1 MRLRGTFDRQEITK
15 KNLHDIKEVIV
26 SSSFSRPF
34 FLLSTIALR
43 LEPSWLVCTLNRI
56 RTVDSDW
63 LKKKKTKVHTHTHR
77 FEIGFDFLLFF
88 FYLFCL
94 FFFFWKLRYLL
105 SSVSVSCGAGK
116 MAAPAKQKKQTKR
129 QKKNNST
136 LNVFNLIPSSI
147 DVECAWS

>member
-15 KNLHDIKEVIV
+15 KNLHDIEEVIV
-26 SSSFSRPF
+26 SSSFSRPSFF

-94 FFFFWKLRYLL
+94 FVFFGNCVT
-105 SSVSVSCGAGK
+105 SSRQCPFRVG
-116 MAAPAKQKKQTKR
+116 PAKWRRRRNKRNKQSDKKKKQLD
-129 QKKNNST
+129 S
-136 LNVFNLIPSSI
+136 
-147 DVECAWS
+147 ECL

>member
-15 KNLHDIKEVIV
+15 KNLHDIEEVIV

-88 FYLFCL
+88 FYLFI
-94 FFFFWKLRYLL
+94 FFFLEIALPPL
-105 SSVSVSCGAGK
+105 VSVRFVWGRQNGGAGETK
-116 MAAPAKQKKQTKR
+116 ETNKATKKKQLD
-129 QKKNNST
+129 S
-136 LNVFNLIPSSI
+136 
-147 DVECAWS
+147 ECL